1 MLKRLKKI
9 LNTYTDEELE
19 DMDLWVNSKEYID
32 AIITDDNS
40 INLITSYAEIK
51 INGFIDKE
59 KLDKDID

>member
-19 DMDLWVNSKEYID
+19 NMDLWVNSKEYID
-32 AIITDDNS
+32 AIITDYNS

-51 INGFIDKE
+51 INDLIEKE
-59 KLDKDID
+59 RLDKDID